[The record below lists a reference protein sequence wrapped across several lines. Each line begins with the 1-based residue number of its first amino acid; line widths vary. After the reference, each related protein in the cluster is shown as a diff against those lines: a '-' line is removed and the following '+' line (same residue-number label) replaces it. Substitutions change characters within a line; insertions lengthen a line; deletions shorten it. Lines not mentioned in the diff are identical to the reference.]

1 MHTTSIGDLI
11 QLVSTK
17 DQKTFLLIIDQD
29 DKLETHH
36 GIIKHSDLI
45 GQPYGDVVSSHL
57 GAEFLVLTPS
67 ISSIARTIKR
77 KSQII
82 FPKDLGLILLRLS
95 IQPGQKVIEAGTGSG
110 ALTLTLAQAVGPHG
124 MIYSYDIRADMQELA
139 KQNLELVG
147 MNKRVNLK
155 TRDICDGFDE
165 QNIPAIF
172 LDIPNPWD
180 YLAQVHNSL
189 ENGGFF
195 GALVPTTNQVST
207 LLEALKQAPFG
218 LLEVVEV
225 MLRNYKTNPAR
236 LRPSDRMVAHTGYLI
251 FARGLT
257 QLK

>member
-1 MHTTSIGDLI
+1 M
-11 QLVSTK
+11 
-17 DQKTFLLIIDQD
+17 
-29 DKLETHH
+29 
-36 GIIKHSDLI
+36 
-45 GQPYGDVVSSHL
+45 
-57 GAEFLVLTPS
+57 
-67 ISSIARTIKR
+67 
-77 KSQII
+77 
-82 FPKDLGLILLRLS
+82 
-95 IQPGQKVIEAGTGSG
+95 IEAGTGSG

-155 TRDICDGFDE
+155 TRDIGDGFDE